1 MNMKRN
7 IAVVFAMMM
16 TSIIFAQEKE
26 NARPHHYQGKSM
38 SEILSLD
45 ETQSETIKK
54 INEKYTEEQLSIR
67 RDSTLSREDKHKTG
81 QSLRKQREE
90 EIKSILTPEQNEK
103 WSNYKSERAARAKEK
118 RTEALEKREAYLK
131 KELSLTDEQVTKM
144 KEAHKD
150 IRTKMEQ
157 LRKDD
162 KADKESF
169 KKLKDEH
176 ESTIRSILSQEQYQK
191 WMDQKKE
198 FKKKGKSRK
207 K

>member
-1 MNMKRN
+1 M
-7 IAVVFAMMM
+7 
-16 TSIIFAQEKE
+16 
-26 NARPHHYQGKSM
+26 
-38 SEILSLD
+38 
-45 ETQSETIKK
+45 
-54 INEKYTEEQLSIR
+54 
-67 RDSTLSREDKHKTG
+67 SREDKHKTG

-118 RTEALEKREAYLK
+118 RTEALEKREAYWK

-150 IRTKMEQ
+150 FRTKMEQ
-157 LRKDD
+157 MRKDD

-198 FKKKGKSRK
+198 FKKKGKNRK